1 MARRASATDIATYK
15 AASEALRRAVAS
27 DAGQGIGVEHG
38 GDLNAARTMF
48 PGAPEPFLDLSTG
61 INPTSYPLPSLSVDV
76 FARLPDSA
84 AFAKLATA
92 AAAAYGVHSAAHV
105 VPAPGTQILL
115 SVIAGL
121 APRGRAVVL
130 TPTYAEHARA
140 ARRAGHNVEET
151 SDIAALGDADLAI
164 LTNPNNPD
172 GRRFAKDELIAVAK
186 KLAARGGL
194 LLVDEAFMDVGP
206 VQASLAGEVPR
217 GNIVVLRSF
226 GKFFGLAGLRL
237 GFAIAAPSFAE
248 RIESLL
254 GPWAVSGPALAVG
267 AQALADRT
275 WIEATRAQLAQ
286 AANRLD
292 ALLTTSGLDMVG
304 GTTLFRLVRSRTA
317 TELFHHLGRAGIF
330 VRKFPDHPE
339 WLRFGLPAAE
349 PHWQRLQEA
358 MSAFAGNSPAAVTSK
373 RGLVRENVRADQKV
387 ENSAGAAAPS
397 MSFDGAFRTRL
408 RDLLA
413 WRRDVRRF
421 LRDPL
426 PAGALEQLI
435 DCACLAPSVGLSQP
449 WRLVMVDDPAR
460 RAAIRGNFASCN
472 AQALAAQAPE
482 RASLYAKLK
491 LAGLEEAP
499 AHFAVFA
506 DRSTEQGHG
515 LGRHTMPEMI
525 DYSVVTAVHT
535 IWLAARAQGVGMG
548 WVSILDPKAVSDIL
562 DVPGDW
568 KFIGYFCL
576 GYPQADDKVP
586 ELERAG
592 WEYRRLPPSTVIRR

>member
-1 MARRASATDIATYK
+1 MD
-15 AASEALRRAVAS
+15 V
-27 DAGQGIGVEHG
+27 
-38 GDLNAARTMF
+38 
-48 PGAPEPFLDLSTG
+48 APE
-61 INPTSYPLPSLSVDV
+61 
-76 FARLPDSA
+76 
-84 AFAKLATA
+84 
-92 AAAAYGVHSAAHV
+92 
-105 VPAPGTQILL
+105 
-115 SVIAGL
+115 
-121 APRGRAVVL
+121 
-130 TPTYAEHARA
+130 
-140 ARRAGHNVEET
+140 
-151 SDIAALGDADLAI
+151 
-164 LTNPNNPD
+164 
-172 GRRFAKDELIAVAK
+172 
-186 KLAARGGL
+186 
-194 LLVDEAFMDVGP
+194 
-206 VQASLAGEVPR
+206 QASVAGEVAR

-237 GFAIAAPSFAE
+237 GFTLAAPVLATRIAAQ
-248 RIESLL
+248 L

-267 AQALADRT
+267 AQALADRA
-275 WIEATRAQLAQ
+275 WIDETRAQLAR

-292 ALLTTSGLDMVG
+292 ALLTGSGLDLVG
-304 GTTLFRLVRSRTA
+304 GTTLFRLARSSVA

-349 PHWQRLQEA
+349 PDWQRLETA
-358 MSAFAGNSPAAVTSK
+358 MAAFAGRRAAPKMTS
-373 RGLVRENVRADQKV
+373 GNAHENTG
-387 ENSAGAAAPS
+387 SAHKIESSASAAAAS
-397 MSFDGAFRTRL
+397 MSFDGAFRARL

-421 LRDPL
+421 QRDPL
-426 PAGALEQLI
+426 PQGTLEQLLEF
-435 DCACLAPSVGLSQP
+435 ACLAPSVGLSQP
-449 WRLVMVDDPAR
+449 WRFVIVDDPAR
-460 RAAIRGNFASCN
+460 RSAIRGNFAACN

-482 RASLYAKLK
+482 RTSPYAKLK

-525 DYSVVTAVHT
+525 DYSAVTAVHT
-535 IWLAARAQGVGMG
+535 IWLAARAQGIGMG

-562 DVPGDW
+562 EMPEDW